1 MGLSTT
7 SNWLWNYILVVI
19 SLYFVGEQYG
29 ILGPKVFFIWGSLCT
44 CACFYACFLV
54 PETKGLILEQVDKM
68 LEETTPRTSSQL
80 RPSTTFAAE
89 VGMTDGRLKEGVVTE
104 IERRRK

>member
-1 MGLSTT
+1 
-7 SNWLWNYILVVI
+7 
-19 SLYFVGEQYG
+19 
-29 ILGPKVFFIWGSLCT
+29 VFFIWGRLCT
-44 CACFYACFLV
+44 CACFYACFLI

-68 LEETTPRTSSQL
+68 LEETTPRTSSKW